1 MKAAVFKEVGQA
13 LCVETV
19 DDPTPESS
27 ELVMKVSYCGVCGT
41 DLHATREGLTTACC
55 GQILGHEYVGEIAE
69 VGKDA
74 DGDWKVGDRIC
85 ALPFIGCGQCLACV
99 SGQFFQCMNKKISG
113 VDDQGGFA
121 EFVTT
126 GSRESILLPDHLSLQ
141 TASLVEPLAVSL
153 HAVRVADLK
162 AGSRVLIMGAGP
174 IGLTVALWAKFFGA
188 RDVIVSELAESRA
201 QLAKKMGANH
211 VIQPDLKAGAE
222 GLLEQFCDLSGA
234 APDIIFECV
243 GAPGLLQQC
252 FEMAP
257 YGGKIVPVGVCE
269 QPDQIM
275 PFWGLVKELNVQFAI
290 AYTKDDFET
299 SIAMLAEGRIDV
311 SPMITDIVSLDEL
324 PEAFEALRVPSD
336 QCKVLA
342 RIGSVD

>member
-1 MKAAVFKEVGQA
+1 MKAAVFKEVGKA
-13 LCVETV
+13 LSVEKV
-19 DDPTPESS
+19 DDPKPEAS
-27 ELVMKVSYCGVCGT
+27 ELVMKVSYCGICGT

-69 VGKDA
+69 VGKQA
-74 DGDWKVGDRIC
+74 EGDWKVGDKVC
-85 ALPFIGCGQCLACV
+85 ALPFIGCGKCLPCAA
-99 SGQFFQCMNKKISG
+99 GRFFECMNKKVSG

-126 GSRESILLPDHLSLQ
+126 GARETILLPDNLDLE
-141 TASLVEPLAVSL
+141 TAALIEPLAVSL
-153 HAVRVADLK
+153 HSVRMADLK

-188 RDVIVSELAESRA
+188 RDVVVSELADTRA
-201 QLAKKMGANH
+201 ALALKMGATH
-211 VIQPDLKAGAE
+211 VVKPDVTKGAE
-222 GLLEQFCDLSGA
+222 DLLEQFSDLTGA

-252 FEMAP
+252 IEIAP
-257 YGGKIVPVGVCE
+257 YGGKVIPVGVCE
-269 QPDQIM
+269 KPDSIM
-275 PFWGLVKELNVQFAI
+275 PFFGLIKELHIQFAI

-299 SIAMLAEGRIDV
+299 CVAMLAEKRIDV
-311 SPMITDIVSLDEL
+311 SAMVTDIVSLDEL
-324 PEAFEALRVPSD
+324 PDAFEALKTPSH

-342 RIGSVD
+342 KMD